1 MSSNPRWGVFALR
14 KKAERFPFSV
24 QARDSEEA
32 IELAIKENNIP
43 ERDRWRISVR
53 RDLGEIHR

>member
-1 MSSNPRWGVFALR
+1 MGSVYALR

-32 IELAIKENNIP
+32 IERAIKENNIP

-53 RDLGEIHR
+53 REA

>member
-1 MSSNPRWGVFALR
+1 MTSIQPRWRVYALR
-14 KKAERFPFSV
+14 KKAERFPFSI

-32 IELAIKENNIP
+32 IERAIKENNIP

-53 RDLGEIHR
+53 REA